1 MRLSRRE
8 LLGAATAV
16 VCLPGVA
23 RAALATRLVAVHV
36 PGTLDPHRA
45 LHPLDGPTATYGELT
60 VGIDGAVPETQA
72 FFSRHADRVAVLRG
86 LELGTEDP
94 RRGRLLALSGKPD
107 PTQPDVVTWMGRAV
121 DFGSDAPGPA
131 WRLGRRLSLGGWVE
145 PTRASD
151 AAEGPGWEP
160 SPSTR
165 AAIADFHEARGRVA
179 LVSPGMTP
187 RPRRP
192 GDRATLAEDAALV
205 PGLLEDFDGVRLIG
219 PDPETGLSELWEGLD
234 VLLTALADS
243 AWLDGTLVVVTA
255 DRGRDRDG
263 LPSSGAAALVAG
275 GPVLAGRAFDAT
287 GGTDLQV
294 GGPGSARPGWGE
306 LWAGAL
312 AACGRSHALPGTASW
327 TAWWS

>member
-1 MRLSRRE
+1 MGAGASTEFKTVEEALAAGKTQE
-8 LLGAATAV
+8 EVDAFLAQNKKADADAGAA
-16 VCLPGVA
+16 
-23 RAALATRLVAVHV
+23 AADSKEEAA
-36 PGTLDPHRA
+36 
-45 LHPLDGPTATYGELT
+45 
-60 VGIDGAVPETQA
+60 
-72 FFSRHADRVAVLRG
+72 
-86 LELGTEDP
+86 
-94 RRGRLLALSGKPD
+94 
-107 PTQPDVVTWMGRAV
+107 
-121 DFGSDAPGPA
+121 
-131 WRLGRRLSLGGWVE
+131 
-145 PTRASD
+145 
-151 AAEGPGWEP
+151 AAEK
-160 SPSTR
+160 R
-165 AAIADFHEARGRVA
+165 LFGRK
-179 LVSPGMTP
+179 
-187 RPRRP
+187 
-192 GDRATLAEDAALV
+192 
-205 PGLLEDFDGVRLIG
+205 
-219 PDPETGLSELWEGLD
+219 PDPETGLSELWEGLV